1 MVATTT
7 KVTLAARGHYL
18 NMLAIKPTAPAK
30 SDAPPPAV
38 VLHGYGAGLG
48 FFFPNY
54 PALADWAGRRGT
66 SVYAL
71 DWLGMGRS
79 ARVPFSVKSKQ
90 DDHSRVAEAESFFID
105 ALEEWRIKMELP
117 RITLIGHSLGA
128 YLSTAYALKYPDRV
142 HQLILLSPAG
152 VPHSP
157 EDSSEPSREL
167 APATDS
173 ISSSSGDEA
182 ADARPKSIKERST
195 FHVSRKNKVDQ
206 VSEEQKANK
215 AREPVRRKV
224 FTYLWE
230 QGFSPF
236 QIARSSLF
244 FGPLLIGKVCS
255 TYIFLNRELI
265 YLLSTVLLPTLPKS
279 DRG

>member
-1 MVATTT
+1 
-7 KVTLAARGHYL
+7 
-18 NMLAIKPTAPAK
+18 MLSIKPTASIK
-30 SDAPPPAV
+30 TDAPPPAV

-48 FFFPNY
+48 FFFPNF

-66 SVYAL
+66 SIYAL

-79 ARVPFSVKSKQ
+79 ARVPFAVKAKQ
-90 DDHSRVAEAESFFID
+90 DDRSRVADAEAFFID

-157 EDSSEPSREL
+157 DDMSEPSREL
-167 APATDS
+167 ADDAPAADNA
-173 ISSSSGDEA
+173 SSSSGDEA

-195 FHVSRKNKVDQ
+195 FHVSKKSKIDQ
-206 VSEEQKANK
+206 ASEEQKSIK

-236 QIARSSLF
+236 QLARSSLF
-244 FGPLLIGKVCS
+244 FGPLLIGKVCCMS
-255 TYIFLNRELI
+255 ISADRNLI
-265 YLLSTVLLPTLPKS
+265 QLLPVVFLSTFPKP
-279 DRG
+279 DRGRNP